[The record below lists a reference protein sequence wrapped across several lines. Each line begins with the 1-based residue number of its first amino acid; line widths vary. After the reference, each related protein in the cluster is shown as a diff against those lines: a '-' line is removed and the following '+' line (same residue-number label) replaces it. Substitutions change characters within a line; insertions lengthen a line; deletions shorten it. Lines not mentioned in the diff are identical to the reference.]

1 MHKDNEELQG
11 FGLVVLKQNTS
22 ILTLTLFLKTVTLI
36 SKPPNAMTQTS
47 EPHNSLYN
55 TLTQTSQT
63 LPTHQPT
70 MSERN
75 KTCVCRCR
83 GNNTSAYLLSR
94 GVFSSRTTFVIPCGP
109 CLRHPSSVPKR
120 ACIVPGS
127 SREYLLKLPRVAGS

>member
-1 MHKDNEELQG
+1 MHKDHEELQG

-22 ILTLTLFLKTVTLI
+22 RLTLTLFLKTLTLI

-55 TLTQTSQT
+55 TLTRTSQT
-63 LPTHQPT
+63 LPTHKPT
-70 MSERN
+70 MSN
-75 KTCVCRCR
+75 KNMCVPMYRQQHECV
-83 GNNTSAYLLSR
+83 SR
-94 GVFSSRTTFVIPCGP
+94 GVFSSRTTFAIPCGP

-127 SREYLLKLPRVAGS
+127 NREYLLKLPRVAGS